1 MTDSHVTRRSLLRY
15 GAYGAGA
22 AALAGT
28 AASWDRLTGADIPG
42 RDDGSL
48 VVATLGPAYGPEAIR
63 TLTEGFR
70 KVHPDIK
77 LRINAVQAKPGRWNL
92 ELTFAHLRP
101 GVAYTLWGNQTGAT
115 PVPGVVF
122 GFFAIGTSLAD
133 AGGTATFD
141 YQTTNPSNLGFDLNT
156 TDPNY
161 TVVTSWWSS
170 QWLRILNSSGLL
182 YVP

>member
-1 MTDSHVTRRSLLRY
+1 HPIARR
-15 GAYGAGA
+15 AHF
-22 AALAGT
+22 
-28 AASWDRLTGADIPG
+28 
-42 RDDGSL
+42 
-48 VVATLGPAYGPEAIR
+48 AISGYCNGDAE
-63 TLTEGFR
+63 TFANVSG
-70 KVHPDIK
+70 
-77 LRINAVQAKPGRWNL
+77 RINAVQAKPGRWNL

-156 TDPNY
+156 THP
-161 TVVTSWWSS
+161 TSTAAPSC
-170 QWLRILNSSGLL
+170 
-182 YVP
+182 